1 MGVMAAPGVAVE
13 MAAKVAA
20 MVLVVVVAMDS
31 VTASVMVN
39 ATSLRRV
46 QRKAN
51 QPQHQRNKHRRQ
63 NVKDAMNH
71 VRHAS
76 QEKHASRVHHVTPT
90 LLQAH
95 QALQHQRMQMLSAHP
110 KPRAKAV
117 AVVGAVVAVVV
128 VIGKTKPHQ
137 PHR

>member
-13 MAAKVAA
+13 MAA
-20 MVLVVVVAMDS
+20 MVLVAVVAMDS
-31 VTASVMVN
+31 VMAN
-39 ATSLRRV
+39 ATSLRHV

-51 QPQHQRNKHRRQ
+51 QPQHRRNKRRRQ

-90 LLQAH
+90 PLQLH
-95 QALQHQRMQMLSAHP
+95 QALQHQPMPMRSAHP
-110 KPRAKAV
+110 KPKAKAV
-117 AVVGAVVAVVV
+117 E
-128 VIGKTKPHQ
+128 IGRAHV
-137 PHR
+137 